1 MQHSE
6 YPRRF
11 QVLALASHV
20 FFEELIA
27 MAKKSGKKAA
37 APAPTPAA
45 PGWPTVRGATEDF
58 RLGCEGLASQGK
70 DMLSALAAANA
81 ALGQAM
87 GRMTLELVGLS
98 RATVESAAATGAGM
112 VDAKSLEDVM
122 GPAL

>member
-11 QVLALASHV
+11 QVLALASRV

-87 GRMTLELVGLS
+87 GRMTLELVGL
-98 RATVESAAATGAGM
+98 RRERRGDRCRDGGCEVARGR
-112 VDAKSLEDVM
+112 D

>member
-58 RLGCEGLASQGK
+58 RLGCEGLAMQGK